1 MKKSRKPEPILQT
14 ETEPID
20 YTPTQSQIDML
31 ARRLMP
37 EIKKFFADEN
47 IQKEFAEWQSRNHSM
62 KDNQ

>member
-1 MKKSRKPEPILQT
+1 MKKSRKTEPILQT
-14 ETEPID
+14 EIEPID

-47 IQKEFAEWQSRNHSM
+47 IQKEFAEWQSKHNST
-62 KDNQ
+62 KDD